1 MNSFAAER
9 KGEPFAAAHVDTGI
23 GFEIKAAGRPNSFGL
38 VMKGFLMP
46 GWAGRLTANLAQQR
60 IGIISGQAEK
70 VTMSA
75 WHASFEL
82 KAAPFAK
89 DPLSLDYVA
98 LASTESSND
107 HSAAIAL
114 LDFQMEPCDRH
125 EGSLYLELKGMD
137 RLGFLGDL
145 LDYFSMR
152 CLFPVKMTIETVG
165 ETALDRFWLK
175 GVGGSRPSE
184 SIAEAVQENLA
195 RLLVKPS

>member
-1 MNSFAAER
+1 MHSFAAER
-9 KGEPFAAAHVDTGI
+9 KGEPCTARVDTGI
-23 GFEIKAAGRPNSFGL
+23 GFDIKATGNRNSFGL

-60 IGIISGQAEK
+60 IGISSGEAEK

-89 DPLSLDYVA
+89 DPLSLDYAA
-98 LASTESSND
+98 LASAESSND
-107 HSAAIAL
+107 QSAAIAL
-114 LDFQMEPCDRH
+114 LDFRMEPCSRH
-125 EGSLYLELKGMD
+125 EGSLFLELKGMD

-165 ETALDRFWLK
+165 ETAVDRFWLK
-175 GVGGSRPSE
+175 GVGGSRPSD
-184 SIAEAVQENLA
+184 SIAEAVQENLT
-195 RLLVKPS
+195 RLLVRPS

>member
-1 MNSFAAER
+1 
-9 KGEPFAAAHVDTGI
+9 
-23 GFEIKAAGRPNSFGL
+23 
-38 VMKGFLMP
+38 MKGFLMP

-60 IGIISGQAEK
+60 IGISSGEAEK
-70 VTMSA
+70 VTLSA

-89 DPLSLDYVA
+89 DPLSLDYAA
-98 LASTESSND
+98 LASAESSND
-107 HSAAIAL
+107 QSAAIAL
-114 LDFQMEPCDRH
+114 LDFRMEPCSRH
-125 EGSLYLELKGMD
+125 EGSLFLELKGMD

-165 ETALDRFWLK
+165 ETAVDRFWLK
-175 GVGGSRPSE
+175 GVGGSRPSD

-195 RLLVKPS
+195 RLLVQPS

>member
-9 KGEPFAAAHVDTGI
+9 NANFTSSGVDAGI
-23 GFEIKAAGRPNSFGL
+23 GFDIRPTGKHGTFEL

-75 WHASFEL
+75 WHSSFEL

-89 DPLSLDYVA
+89 DPLAIDYVA
-98 LASTESSND
+98 LAAAEPSSTL
-107 HSAAIAL
+107 SAAIEL
-114 LDFQMEPCDRH
+114 LDFSMEPCSGHD
-125 EGSLYLELKGMD
+125 GSLYLELKGMD

-152 CLFPVKMTIETVG
+152 CLFPVKMTVETVG
-165 ETALDRFWLK
+165 EAAVDRFWLK
-175 GVGGSRPSE
+175 GVGGSRPSDA
-184 SIAEAVQENLA
+184 ITEAVRENLE
-195 RLLVKPS
+195 RLLVRPS